1 MTVDEMLHRM
11 SSRELAEWMAF
22 SELEPFGGQQE
33 DGRFGVIACLIA
45 SIYRGKN
52 SPVPSPGDFFA
63 SLKSDKSE
71 RHQQT
76 EESMKRVL
84 FRTAKGRK
92 P

>member
-52 SPVPSPGDFFA
+52 SPVPSPGDFFT
-63 SLKSDKSE
+63 SLKVDGSE
-71 RHQQT
+71 KPQQT
-76 EESMKRVL
+76 EADMKRIL
-84 FRTAKGRK
+84 LRAGKGG
-92 P
+92 